1 MAQLIKKIENH
12 YEIEIEL
19 TKNEF
24 GIDPETLFEYAT
36 RNNVKRRFLFVSTV
50 LGKHLSVT
58 PQKAVLTGRLLSVLH
73 AKANQLMLN
82 NGTQNY
88 QEMINEI
95 KSSLLNDQFSE
106 KAMDI
111 AVEVPKKTSV
121 IAFAETATSLGHLV
135 FDGFDNG
142 YAFYHTTRERFD
154 YEGNVVSFEEEHSH
168 ATSHLVYENSALKL
182 SESQNIVLVDDE
194 ISTGNTILNII
205 ESLKK
210 SYAVKTFNVLTIL
223 DLRNEDSIK
232 KFAEFEKRHDINI
245 NVISIVKGQI
255 LGINNLSLTQDDI
268 KSHVIFDDEFGDET
282 SNVMVKRVDIDDFKV
297 SDRNTN
303 GFLDS
308 TGRFG
313 LNALENKRLRK
324 KVELNSKKLQEYV
337 GGKTLVL
344 GTEEFMY
351 IPLMLANRLTGDIS
365 YKSTTRSPIYP
376 CQSEGY
382 PINSGIKFK
391 SLYNPEVNN
400 YVYNL
405 VEEAYDTILVIVE
418 QCKTMHFKALNDQLS
433 KVTNNVVFITLSNEK
448 NTLISY
454 PKPMGSYGEN
464 DVVFLLKD
472 VSDHVVELGNVER
485 EKAIQSGCHYSEML
499 PIEYR
504 PTEKYLEIFHSSLE
518 IYSRKIANAVAVT
531 AMKILKARGENVV
544 LVSLARAG
552 TPAGILIKRYI
563 KNLYNIDM
571 PHYSISIIRGKGID
585 LNAMRFILEHHPDAE
600 IQFIDGWTGKGA
612 ITNELRESIE
622 AYRLEHQ
629 TSSRLS
635 HELAVLA
642 DPGNAVKLYGTRED
656 FLIPN
661 ACLNS
666 TISGLLSRT
675 YAKEGIILEK
685 DFHGAKFYRE
695 LLDEDLSNHYIDV
708 IENEFVHLEKSDYKK
723 LDFDMKTEIP
733 SWSGLQDIR
742 NIEKDF
748 NIESI
753 HFIKPG
759 IGETTRVLLRRMPW
773 KILIS
778 EDAKNIEHVLQLAKE
793 KNVIVETYPL
803 KSYYCCGIIKSLKG
817 E

>member
-12 YEIEIEL
+12 YEIEIEI
-19 TKNEF
+19 TKNEL

-36 RNNVKRRFLFVSTV
+36 RNNLKRRFLFVSSV
-50 LGKHLSVT
+50 LGKHLSVK
-58 PQKAVLTGRLLSVLH
+58 PKNAVLTGRLLSVLH
-73 AKANQLMLN
+73 AKANCLMLTD
-82 NGTQNY
+82 GTQNY
-88 QEMINEI
+88 QEMLNEI
-95 KSSLLNDQFSE
+95 KSSLLTNQISE
-106 KAMDI
+106 KAMNI
-111 AVEVPKKTSV
+111 AVDVPEKTSV

-142 YAFYHTTRERFD
+142 YAFYHTTRERFE
-154 YEGNVVSFEEEHSH
+154 YEGNIVSFEEEHSH
-168 ATSHLVYENSALKL
+168 ATSHLVYENPVLRL
-182 SESQNIVLVDDE
+182 SDSENIVLVDDE

-210 SYAVKTFNVLTIL
+210 SYAVKIFNVLTIL
-223 DLRNEDSIK
+223 DLRNSDSIQ
-232 KFAEFEKRHDINI
+232 KFADFEKIHGIKI

-255 LGINNLSLTQDDI
+255 HGIKNLEITLDEI
-268 KSHVIFDDEFGDET
+268 KKHELFDDRLYIKET
-282 SNVMVKRVDIDDFKV
+282 NVVVKKVEIDNFKV
-297 SDRNTN
+297 SNRNTN
-303 GFLDS
+303 GFLDG

-313 LNALENKRLRK
+313 INASENKLLRNK
-324 KVELNSKKLQEYV
+324 IKVASTKLQEYV
-337 GGKTLVL
+337 SGKTLVL
-344 GTEEFMY
+344 GTEEFMF
-351 IPLMLANRLTGDIS
+351 IPLMLANNLIGDIS

-376 CQSEGY
+376 YQSGAY
-382 PINSGIKFK
+382 PINSGITFK
-391 SLYNPEVNN
+391 SLYNPEVKNF
-400 YVYNL
+400 VYNL
-405 VEEAYDTILVIVE
+405 TEETFDTILVVVE
-418 QCKTMHFKALNDQLS
+418 RYKTLCFDELNTQLS
-433 KVTNNVVFITLSNEK
+433 KVSKRVVFVSISNEE
-448 NTLISY
+448 NDLLSY
-454 PKPMGSYGEN
+454 PKPMGSYSED

-472 VSDHVVELGNVER
+472 VSDKVVELGNVER
-485 EKAIQSGCHYSEML
+485 EKAIQNGCHYSEML
-499 PIEYR
+499 PIEYK

-518 IYSRKIANAVAVT
+518 IYSRKIANAVSVT
-531 AMKILKARGENVV
+531 AIKILKARGKNVV

-552 TPAGILIKRYI
+552 TPAGILLKRYI
-563 KNLYNIDM
+563 KKRYNIEM

-585 LNAMRFILEHHPDAE
+585 HNALRFILENHPNSE

-622 AYRLEHQ
+622 AYRLKYQ
-629 TSSRLS
+629 ISSRLS
-635 HELAVLA
+635 YELAVLA

-675 YAKEGIILEK
+675 FSKDGIILDK

-695 LLDEDLSNHYIDV
+695 LLDEDLSNHYIEV
-708 IENEFVHLEKSDYKK
+708 IEKEFDHLDKIDYKTI
-723 LDFDMKTEIP
+723 DFDIEKEKP
-733 SWSGLQDIR
+733 SWSGLQDVR
-742 NIEKDF
+742 NIENDF

-778 EDAKNIEHVLQLAKE
+778 EDAKNIEHVLLLAKE
-793 KNVIVETYPL
+793 KNITVETYPL